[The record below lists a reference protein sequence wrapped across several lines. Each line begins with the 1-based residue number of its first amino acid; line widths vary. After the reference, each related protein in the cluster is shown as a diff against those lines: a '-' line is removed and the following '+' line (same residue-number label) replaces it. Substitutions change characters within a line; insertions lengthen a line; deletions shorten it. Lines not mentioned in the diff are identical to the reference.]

1 MEVDQRGPVIPQP
14 TCSCGTYAIGVCA
27 SCGAPV
33 CAHHSEVVGHRRM
46 CLRELREERDAET
59 ELRKQ
64 WFVAQYQIGEE
75 KVAAERRQVEREQQV
90 LLRTVAAFLGAMAG
104 AGFPGTVSVTV
115 PPSLGIERAES
126 ALGDETGD
134 SRPATSPAE
143 RPSRRLRR
151 LAQQS
156 RRKPRAWVLSMPFER
171 RLHPRDPAST
181 WHRWAL
187 LTDGRLALLRDE
199 QKARLEAFSRKMD
212 RLHLE
217 AELARASSPT
227 RRALDEAGRS
237 PLVQQAAAAEHFFGC
252 NDLDVTETTA
262 QLHAIARQHRIELPT
277 S

>member
-1 MEVDQRGPVIPQP
+1 MEVDRRGSVVPQP

-59 ELRKQ
+59 ERRKQ

-75 KVAAERRQVEREQQV
+75 KVAAERRQAEQERQV
-90 LLRTVAAFLGAMAG
+90 LLRTMAAFLAAMA
-104 AGFPGTVSVTV
+104 AASFPGTVSVTM
-115 PPSLGIERAES
+115 PPSLGSEGGES
-126 ALGDETGD
+126 ARGDGAGGG
-134 SRPATSPAE
+134 PAISAAV

-151 LAQQS
+151 LGRPG

-237 PLVQQAAAAEHFFGC
+237 PLVQEAAGAERFFDC
-252 NDLDVTETTA
+252 NDLSVSEITS
-262 QLHAIARQHRIELPT
+262 QLRSIARQHRLELPT